1 MTNED
6 LSDCAGYRV
15 ELRDGRIGSVAA
27 VLPRPGR
34 DERGLLIVRS
44 DPLSCRLSAVP
55 FHEVETVDLKRRRIV
70 LRDLQLDL
78 APTRTQ

>member
-6 LSDCAGYRV
+6 LSDCVGYRIDM
-15 ELRDGRIGSVAA
+15 RGGHIGSVTA
-27 VLPRPGR
+27 VLPRTGR

-55 FHEVETVDLKRRRIV
+55 FHEVETVDLKHRRIV
-70 LRDLQLDL
+70 LRARQPDL